1 MNIALIAI
9 AIAVVV
15 LALNVMVSFSLA
27 KNTLYE
33 RFQKIAP
40 YALVWLLPL
49 IGALVVHYFPR
60 ENQTS
65 LHKTGSHFV
74 DSGHRD
80 FYRNESAADAF
91 SGNDTGGDGG
101 H

>member
-1 MNIALIAI
+1 MIIALI

-27 KNTLYE
+27 KNTSYE
-33 RFQKIAP
+33 RFQKIAQ

-49 IGALVVHYFPR
+49 IGALVVHYFLR

-65 LHKTGSHFV
+65 LHKAGSHFV
-74 DSGHRD
+74 DSGHGD